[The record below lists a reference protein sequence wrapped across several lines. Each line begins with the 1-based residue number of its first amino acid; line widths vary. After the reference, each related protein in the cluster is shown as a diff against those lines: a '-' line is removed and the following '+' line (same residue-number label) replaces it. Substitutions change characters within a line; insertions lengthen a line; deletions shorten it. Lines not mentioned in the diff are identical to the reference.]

1 MAQTVRN
8 LPAVQETW
16 VQNLAHYIKNKQKK
30 SETINAREKINEAD
44 FTHTH
49 TQNINETKSQLS
61 EKTNKVDFYQI

>member
-1 MAQTVRN
+1 MAHTVRN

>member
-30 SETINAREKINEAD
+30 SETIKAREKINETD